1 MSSHPADEPAG
12 NGETEHGASHNNLAG
27 QVALVTGASKGIGAG
42 IARAFGLAGA
52 QVAVGYMRDREG
64 AERIVTEI
72 KASGGRAIAVQGDL
86 AQTSDVRSMIG
97 RAADAL
103 GPISTLVNNAGVF
116 EYRSLAD
123 IDDAHF
129 HAIMNTNVLGL
140 LMTTKHA
147 VARFAPAGGSVI
159 NISSLSATG
168 HASGRAVY
176 AAAKAAVN
184 TITRVLALEL
194 AGRNIRVNAIMPGYF
209 DTEGARAFGIG
220 GTEAEARLFAATPLA
235 KRAGRPSDL
244 SPVAVFLASA
254 ASGWMTGE
262 ILTVSGGL
270 R

>member
-1 MSSHPADEPAG
+1 MSARPADVPGRGDGRGSATTHRDLG
-12 NGETEHGASHNNLAG
+12 G

-42 IARAFGLAGA
+42 IARAFGAAGA
-52 QVAVGYMRDREG
+52 QVAVGYARDSAG
-64 AERIVTEI
+64 AARVVADIE
-72 KASGGRAIAVQGDL
+72 AAGGQAIAVQGDL
-86 AQTSDVRSMIG
+86 AQTSDVALMIA
-97 RAADAL
+97 RVAEAL

-129 HAIMNTNVLGL
+129 NTIMNTNVLGL

-147 VARFAPAGGSVI
+147 VAQFAPAGGSVI

-168 HASGRAVY
+168 HAPGRAVY

-209 DTEGARAFGIG
+209 DTEGSRAFGIN
-220 GTEAEARLFAATPLA
+220 GTEVEARLLAATPLA
-235 KRAGRPSDL
+235 NRPGQPSDL

-254 ASGWMTGE
+254 ASAWMTGE